1 MRCCELFFLPNTYFQ
16 NSFMGEAVF
25 PLLSQKHKL
34 DEAEK
39 NSLLQLL
46 PHFSLS
52 TMHKVIGEAI
62 LPNTFSKTA

>member
-1 MRCCELFFLPNTYFQ
+1 M
-16 NSFMGEAVF
+16 SEAVF

-39 NSLLQLL
+39 KVVYCSFSLI
-46 PHFSLS
+46 SLS
-52 TMHKVIGEAI
+52 TMHEAVGEAI